1 MKRKIISAILSF
13 AMIMTLNISA
23 AAFNEDGIEPYAYSS
38 RETYQTF
45 ICVLGGGG
53 TIGPTAEEVYVKL
66 IGNYDVDIA
75 EDTITKV
82 SKDSPVVIVTGFS
95 DITSGDVTYYTANI
109 KRESSFT
116 STRATF
122 TVTFNIYYTA
132 GPYDT
137 YVDCGSFK
145 ITIVGDVNGGEAISW
160 SPYYSS
166 GRYVYAQ

>member
-1 MKRKIISAILSF
+1 MRYKKRWRSAYCAPPSLWLGIGTKELSPR
-13 AMIMTLNISA
+13 L
-23 AAFNEDGIEPYAYSS
+23 
-38 RETYQTF
+38 
-45 ICVLGGGG
+45 L
-53 TIGPTAEEVYVKL
+53 
-66 IGNYDVDIA
+66 
-75 EDTITKV
+75 DTITKV

-137 YVDCGSFK
+137 YVDCGRFK